1 MFRTAVVVLILVVAL
16 ATFAPS
22 ATPPAYSDQAHVI
35 GPEDVLQIE
44 VWDPL
49 ADKKE
54 VEREV
59 PVRLDGKISFPLAGE
74 VQAAG
79 LTAAQLTDALVK
91 ELSKSVKNP
100 TVFVSVKEIRSFRVF
115 LAGRVAKP
123 GAYAFRPGIPVL
135 QALTIAGGLAE
146 GADLPAAYLVRK
158 GQRIP
163 IDLRRLYQEADLSQ
177 NIALQTDDVLIVP
190 EIAAG
195 ANPQEVVE
203 RRIYILGRVQKPGV
217 YTIRQ
222 EIPVLHA
229 IFMAGGVVEP
239 TANLAGAFVI
249 RGKER
254 IPVDL
259 RRLIQQGDLSQ
270 NVLIR
275 PEDTIVVPE
284 GGEVQNSVFIMGEI
298 NKPGAYARA
307 EALTLMKLLSLA
319 GGFSKFASPSR
330 ITLIRENRADV
341 SPNLKQHVRLRVD
354 VNAIQRDPKA
364 HPDIALEPGD
374 VVIVPQTLF

>member
-1 MFRTAVVVLILVVAL
+1 MFRTSLTVLVLVLAL

-22 ATPPAYSDQAHVI
+22 AAPPAYSDEAHVI

-44 VWDPL
+44 VWDAL

-59 PVRLDGKISFPLAGE
+59 AVRLDGKISFPLAGE

-115 LAGRVAKP
+115 LTGRVAKP

-163 IDLRRLYQEADLSQ
+163 IDLRRLYQDADLSQ
-177 NIALQTDDVLIVP
+177 NIALQTDDVLVVPDIV
-190 EIAAG
+190 AG

-254 IPVDL
+254 ISVDL

-298 NKPGAYARA
+298 NKPGAYTRA

-319 GGFSKFASPSR
+319 GGFSKFAAPSR
-330 ITLIRENRADV
+330 VTLLRENRADV
-341 SPNLKQHVRLRVD
+341 SPDVKQHVRLRVD
-354 VNAIQRDPKA
+354 VNAIQRDPKG